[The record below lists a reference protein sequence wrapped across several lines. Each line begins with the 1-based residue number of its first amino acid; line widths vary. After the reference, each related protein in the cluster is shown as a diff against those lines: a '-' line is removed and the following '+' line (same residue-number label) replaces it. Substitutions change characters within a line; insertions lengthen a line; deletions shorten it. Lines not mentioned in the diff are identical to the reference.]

1 MRRLLLPAAVI
12 VTAVA
17 LSSAGGAIPARDLV
31 IAHGTAKGRHALATT
46 VADSGAHTKFTLRVT
61 AVPNQ
66 RVRAGW
72 VARCDRVNLGSGRD
86 AQDYS
91 ARTPLTRKLRALPW
105 PGSPCKIAVDAT
117 LTKSGRVTVELLA
130 Q

>member
-1 MRRLLLPAAVI
+1 MRRPSL
-12 VTAVA
+12 AVA
-17 LSSAGGAIPARDLV
+17 VAGTALALSASGGASPAKDVVL
-31 IAHGTAKGRHALATT
+31 AHATAKGRHALATT
-46 VADSGAHTKFTLRVT
+46 VADAGAHAKLTLRVT

-72 VARCDRVNLGSGRD
+72 VVRCDRVNLGSGRD

-105 PGSPCKIAVDAT
+105 PGPPCKIAVDAT
-117 LTKSGRVTVELLA
+117 LTQSGRVTVELLA
-130 Q
+130 D